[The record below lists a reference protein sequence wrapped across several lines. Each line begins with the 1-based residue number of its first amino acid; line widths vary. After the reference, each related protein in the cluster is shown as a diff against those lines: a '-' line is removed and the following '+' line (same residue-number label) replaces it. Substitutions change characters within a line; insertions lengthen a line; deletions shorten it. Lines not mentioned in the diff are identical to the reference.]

1 MVREFEVA
9 RFSTLPE
16 AELAAALLQRHGI
29 AARLPDRDMA
39 TMLPH
44 LHIAIGGIRVIA
56 PGDRIDEA
64 RAIVAR
70 AQAGEFAAR
79 IDDEDGDWSLD
90 ATPGKVGDLDDREI
104 TGVLGPAKQL
114 GAVAIGI
121 IGLMA
126 LVAWLSD

>member
-1 MVREFEVA
+1 VREFEVA

-44 LHIAIGGIRVIA
+44 LHIAIGGVRVVA

-70 AQAGEFAAR
+70 AQAGEFASE
-79 IDDEDGDWSLD
+79 IDEDTGEWMQGS
-90 ATPGKVGDLDDREI
+90 TPGKVGDLDEREI
-104 TGVLGPAKQL
+104 TGILGPAKTL
-114 GAVAIGI
+114 GAVAVGI
-121 IGLMA
+121 VGVMA
-126 LVAWLSD
+126 LLAWLFD

>member
-1 MVREFEVA
+1 VREFEVA

-44 LHIAIGGIRVIA
+44 LHIAIGGVRVVA

-70 AQAGEFAAR
+70 ARAGEFASQV
-79 IDDEDGDWSLD
+79 DEDAGEWMLD

-104 TGVLGPAKQL
+104 TGVLGPARKI
-114 GAVAIGI
+114 GVVAVGI
-121 IGLMA
+121 VALMA
-126 LVAWLSD
+126 LVGWLFD

>member
-1 MVREFEVA
+1 MREFEVA

-44 LHIAIGGIRVIA
+44 LHIAIGGVRVIA

-64 RAIVAR
+64 RDIVAR
-70 AQAGEFAAR
+70 ARAGEFASQ
-79 IDDEDGDWSLD
+79 IDEDDGDWRLD
-90 ATPGKVGDLDDREI
+90 ATPGRVGDLEEREF
-104 TGVLGPAKQL
+104 TGVLGPAKKI
-114 GAVAIGI
+114 GAVAVGI
-121 IGLMA
+121 IALMA
-126 LVAWLSD
+126 LAGWLLD

>member
-1 MVREFEVA
+1 MREFEVA

-44 LHIAIGGIRVIA
+44 LHIAIGGVRVVA

-70 AQAGEFAAR
+70 ARAGEFASQV
-79 IDDEDGDWSLD
+79 DEDAGEWMLD

-104 TGVLGPAKQL
+104 TGVLGPARKI
-114 GAVAIGI
+114 GVVAVGI
-121 IGLMA
+121 VALMA
-126 LVAWLSD
+126 LVGWLFD